1 MRYEYLTFDCYGTL
15 VDWRNGILS
24 AFAEAA
30 GPNAKP
36 LPPERVLELHAR
48 HEAEVE
54 AGTYRPY
61 RDVLTETARRMANDL
76 GLGTA
81 FSSFD
86 FLADSLPRWQAFAET
101 GSALTALRRAGMRLG
116 ILSNVDDDLLA
127 ATLTQ
132 FEFEF
137 DLLITAEQVRSYKPA
152 AAHFERAR
160 ERVGRRRWL
169 HVAQSQ
175 FHDIATA
182 QQLSIPAAWINRLGE
197 PPAAGLRP
205 VPTFPDLTAL
215 ASWLAAGTDNRG
227 ES

>member
-24 AFAEAA
+24 AFEEAVA
-30 GPNAKP
+30 PSAV
-36 LPPERVLELHAR
+36 LPEPERLLELHAQ
-48 HEAEVE
+48 HEAAVE
-54 AGTYRPY
+54 AGPY
-61 RDVLTETARRMANDL
+61 RRYREILTETARLMVADL
-76 GLGTA
+76 GLEAA

-86 FLADSLPRWQAFAET
+86 FLAESLPSWRPFAET

-127 ATLTQ
+127 ATLEQ
-132 FEFEF
+132 FGVEF

-152 AAHFERAR
+152 AAHFESAR
-160 ERVGRRRWL
+160 RRIGRYRWL

-182 QQLSIPAAWINRLGE
+182 QRLGIPAAWINRLDE
-197 PPAAGLRP
+197 PPAARLQP
-205 VPTFPDLTAL
+205 VATLPDLTSL
-215 ASWLAAGTDNRG
+215 VSWLC
-227 ES
+227 